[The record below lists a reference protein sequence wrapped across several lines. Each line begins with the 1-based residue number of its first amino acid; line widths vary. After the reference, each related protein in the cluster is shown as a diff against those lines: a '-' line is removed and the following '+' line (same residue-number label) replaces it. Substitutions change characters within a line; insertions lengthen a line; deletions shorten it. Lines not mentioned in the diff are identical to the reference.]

1 MPYQH
6 KHETLSV
13 NNYIIFHPLPPF
25 FLLLLSFSVC
35 SSTHRV
41 QAIFPTPDPAALK
54 DRRMENLVAYAR
66 KVEGDMYESANSR
79 VSFSLFYLFVILGKE
94 EGSCWEVCLS
104 LWSCSQTLVQSSQK
118 LNILQFM
125 CNELGVY
132 ECDWWKFTAAGKAL
146 PTNYTVANFFSFVVV
161 RWPPKTFTVVLFHQ

>member
-1 MPYQH
+1 MPYEH
-6 KHETLSV
+6 KLETLSV

-79 VSFSLFYLFVILGKE
+79 VSFSLFYLFVILGKD

-104 LWSCSQTLVQSSQK
+104 LWSCSQTLVQSSPKVKHFAIHVQWTWSVRVWLVK
-118 LNILQFM
+118 VYCSWQSPSH
-125 CNELGVY
+125 ELY
-132 ECDWWKFTAAGKAL
+132 C
-146 PTNYTVANFFSFVVV
+146 
-161 RWPPKTFTVVLFHQ
+161 R